1 MDTNALIILVIEG
14 IIFMYLLYV
23 LATMGSA
30 KPKAEKVAVKP
41 EAILAPEPEPEAE
54 PEPEPEAAPAPEP
67 APEPSETPSRAGIK
81 IIDIEGIG
89 PVYTETLNGIG
100 IYTTEDLLEAGA
112 SRSGRSDLVE
122 KSGISP
128 KLILEWVNLADLFR
142 VNGIG
147 EEYSD
152 LLEEAGVDTVP
163 ELAQRNPVNLHATLI
178 DVNQAKNLVRRLPS
192 LSMVE
197 DWVRQAKGLPRRM
210 EY

>member
-1 MDTNALIILVIEG
+1 
-14 IIFMYLLYV
+14 
-23 LATMGSA
+23 
-30 KPKAEKVAVKP
+30 
-41 EAILAPEPEPEAE
+41 
-54 PEPEPEAAPAPEP
+54 
-67 APEPSETPSRAGIK
+67 
-81 IIDIEGIG
+81 
-89 PVYTETLNGIG
+89 
-100 IYTTEDLLEAGA
+100 
-112 SRSGRSDLVE
+112 
-122 KSGISP
+122 
-128 KLILEWVNLADLFR
+128 VNLADLFR

-178 DVNQAKNLVRRLPS
+178 DVNQTKNLVRRLPS

>member
-1 MDTNALIILVIEG
+1 MITLDTNALIILVIEG
-14 IIFMYLLYV
+14 IIFMYMLYV

-41 EAILAPEPEPEAE
+41 EAILAPEPESE
-54 PEPEPEAAPAPEP
+54 PAPEP
-67 APEPSETPSRAGIK
+67 APEPSEAPSRPGVK
-81 IIDIEGIG
+81 IIDIEEIG

-142 VNGIG
+142 VSGIG

>member
-1 MDTNALIILVIEG
+1 MDTNALVILVIEG
-14 IIFMYLLYV
+14 ILFMYLLYV

-41 EAILAPEPEPEAE
+41 EEILAPEPEPEAE

-67 APEPSETPSRAGIK
+67 SEAPSRPGIK

-100 IYTTEDLLEAGA
+100 IYTTEDLLDAGA
-112 SRSGRSDLVE
+112 SRSGRSGLVE

-142 VNGIG
+142 VSGIG

-197 DWVRQAKGLPRRM
+197 DWVRQAKSLPRRM

>member
-23 LATMGSA
+23 LATMGGA

-41 EAILAPEPEPEAE
+41 EEILAPEPEPEAD
-54 PEPEPEAAPAPEP
+54 PEPEPEAEPAPEP
-67 APEPSETPSRAGIK
+67 APEPSETPSRTGIK

-112 SRSGRSDLVE
+112 SRSGRSGLVE

-142 VNGIG
+142 VSGIG

-197 DWVRQAKGLPRRM
+197 DWVRQAKDLPRRM

>member
-1 MDTNALIILVIEG
+1 MITLDTNALIILVIEG
-14 IIFMYLLYV
+14 IIFMYMLYV

-41 EAILAPEPEPEAE
+41 EAILAPEPEAE
-54 PEPEPEAAPAPEP
+54 PAPEP
-67 APEPSETPSRAGIK
+67 APEPSEAPSRPGVK
-81 IIDIEGIG
+81 IIDIEEIG

-142 VNGIG
+142 VSGIG

>member
-1 MDTNALIILVIEG
+1 MITLDTNALIILVIEG
-14 IIFMYLLYV
+14 IIFMYMLYV

-41 EAILAPEPEPEAE
+41 EAILAPEPEAE
-54 PEPEPEAAPAPEP
+54 PAPEP
-67 APEPSETPSRAGIK
+67 APEPSEAPSRPGVK
-81 IIDIEGIG
+81 IIDIEEIG

-142 VNGIG
+142 VSGIG

-197 DWVRQAKGLPRRM
+197 DWVRQ
-210 EY
+210 

>member
-14 IIFMYLLYV
+14 ILFMYLLYV

-41 EAILAPEPEPEAE
+41 EEILAPEPEPEAE

-67 APEPSETPSRAGIK
+67 SEAPSRPGIK

-100 IYTTEDLLEAGA
+100 IYTTEDLLDAGA
-112 SRSGRSDLVE
+112 SRSGRSGLVE

-142 VNGIG
+142 VSGIG

-197 DWVRQAKGLPRRM
+197 DWVRQAKSLPRRM